1 MAADQQEK
9 TAKTFDAYQ
18 SSYSDTVNDA
28 VSFTGLDV
36 DFFTRVKAGYIQ
48 DIVRSVFGGTSMV
61 DALDLGCGVG
71 NLHSLLQADF
81 NSLTGVDVSQASIA
95 RARKT
100 HPDVTYDIY
109 DGTQLP
115 YENGR
120 FDLAFTI
127 CVMHHVPPDN
137 WPLFVAEMKRVLKP
151 GGLAL
156 VFEHN
161 PRNPLTMRAVNTCP
175 FDEDA
180 VLLRSHETEALF
192 LSAGFSA
199 VQTRFILSVP
209 SATETLRKVDRL
221 FSRLPLGAQYYVSA
235 RNP

>member
-1 MAADQQEK
+1 MASDQQEK
-9 TAKTFDAYQ
+9 TAKTFDSYQ

-36 DFFTRVKAGYIQ
+36 DFFTRVKAGYIRDVVQ
-48 DIVRSVFGGTSMV
+48 SVFGAASGV
-61 DALDLGCGVG
+61 NALDLGCGVG
-71 NLHSLLQADF
+71 NLHGLLRPDF
-81 NSLTGVDVSQASIA
+81 KSLTGVDVSQESIA
-95 RARKT
+95 TARKT

-109 DGTQLP
+109 DGTRLP
-115 YENGR
+115 YGDAQ
-120 FDLAFTI
+120 FDVAFTI
-127 CVMHHVPPDN
+127 CVMHHVPVDN
-137 WPLFVAEMKRVLKP
+137 WPGFVAEMKRVLKP

-175 FDEDA
+175 FDADA

-192 LSAGFSA
+192 MSAGFSA
-199 VQTRFILSVP
+199 VKTRFILSVP
-209 SATETLRKVDRL
+209 SATKSLRRIDRL
-221 FSRLPLGAQYYVSA
+221 FSRLPFGAQYYMSA